1 MKLMAIFGVVAALFT
16 TQAYSYETPDLNNGM
31 WGAKWG
37 SSLQNLGP
45 HYYVADASNLIYQV
59 SHISEQ
65 CYVKQEE
72 SQTDMDI
79 RIYCYKNDKFT
90 TTLEFQK
97 GHGAYQNAKDAYQPI
112 AVNPNASVVKDMLD
126 EYVSYQ
132 VPTTKYGQL
141 MVTVSYSKPK
151 DMSLVIINNLAI
163 LKQNVNEEEKPYLQ
177 K

>member
-1 MKLMAIFGVVAALFT
+1 MKLLATLALAATLFST
-16 TQAYSYETPDLNNGM
+16 TAYSYEAPDLNNGM

-45 HYYVADASNLIYQV
+45 HYYVSDASNLIYQV

-65 CYVKQEE
+65 CYVKQDE
-72 SQTDMDI
+72 SQTEMDI
-79 RIYCYKNDKFT
+79 KIYCYKNDKFT

-97 GHGAYQNAKDAYQPI
+97 GHDAYEAAKQAYQPM
-112 AVNPNASVVKDMLD
+112 AVNPNAQVVKDMLD

-132 VPTTKYGQL
+132 VPTTQYGQL
-141 MVTVSYSKPK
+141 MVTVSFSQQKN
-151 DMSLVIINNLAI
+151 MSLVIINNLAI
-163 LKQNVNEEEKPYLQ
+163 LKKNVNADEAPYMQ